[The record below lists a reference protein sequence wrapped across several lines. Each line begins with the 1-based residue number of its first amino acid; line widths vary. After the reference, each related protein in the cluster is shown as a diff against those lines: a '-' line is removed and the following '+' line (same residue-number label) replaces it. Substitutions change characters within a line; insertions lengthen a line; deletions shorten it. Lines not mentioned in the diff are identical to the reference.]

1 MALIAGAGLLSAPA
15 AARVLSAPAAQPHAS
30 RVLAPRAVAATPAGR
45 CGTEPTT
52 GAAWE
57 RLFDSLRGSWA
68 GGDGAA
74 SLRLPDGRMLWLFG
88 DTFTGSVR
96 SDGSR
101 GSDSQIVHNSIVVT
115 SGSCARVLPTASAAL
130 PGRAGTWLWPTA
142 GVVSTRGAKGRAST
156 ITVFAQRVR
165 RTGTGAFDFEQVGT
179 AVATL
184 TVPWSGVPT
193 VGRVRDLPR
202 SRTLW
207 GAGLIADGATTWI
220 YGTRAVH
227 EPWVFGRDLLLARA
241 PTARLADVASWTYRT
256 RTGWTA
262 DADDAVVVRPARD
275 GVSTVPSAV
284 RIGTTF
290 VLVTKAQEFLDPTV
304 VALTSTRAWGPWTE
318 APLFR
323 AAGSGSVLRY
333 SPAVVAGAA
342 RARLIVV
349 VSRTSTSLSQL
360 AADVEVARPT
370 FTDVRLR

>member
-1 MALIAGAGLLSAPA
+1 MAAVAPA
-15 AARVLSAPAAQPHAS
+15 D
-30 RVLAPRAVAATPAGR
+30 R
-45 CGTEPTT
+45 CGPEPTT
-52 GAAWE
+52 GAGWE
-57 RLFDSLRGSWA
+57 RLFDSLRGSWS

-101 GSDSQIVHNSIVVT
+101 GSDSRMVHNSLVVT
-115 SGSCARVLPTASAAL
+115 SGSCASVLLTATDAL
-130 PGRAGTWLWPTA
+130 PGRAGTWVWPTA
-142 GVVSTRGAKGRAST
+142 GVVSARGAPGHASSV
-156 ITVFAQRVR
+156 TVFAQRVR
-165 RTGTGAFDFEQVGT
+165 RTGNGAFDFERVGT

-193 VGRVRDLPR
+193 VGPVRDLPR
-202 SRTLW
+202 NRTLW
-207 GAGLIADGATTWI
+207 GAALLPDGATTWI

-227 EPWVFGRDLLLARA
+227 EPWVLGRDLLLARA
-241 PTARLADVASWTYRT
+241 PTARLSDVMSWTYRT
-256 RTGWTA
+256 RTGWA
-262 DADDAVVVRPARD
+262 PDADDAVVVRPARD

-284 RIGTTF
+284 RLGATF
-290 VLVTKAQEFLDPTV
+290 VLVTKAQEFLDATV
-304 VALTSTRAWGPWTE
+304 VALTSTRPWGPWTE
-318 APLFR
+318 TALFHAP
-323 AAGSGSVLRY
+323 GSGNVLRY
-333 SPAVVAGAA
+333 SPAVVAGAK